1 MILIGDCGSSKTPEI
16 RKMLDEFVDCAVV
29 PFLDIDIEKTKGYD
43 GIVLS
48 GAPILLTEE
57 KTDQYIQA
65 STWIKEI
72 KIPILGICFGHQM
85 IALQYGGFVKK
96 MREDRD
102 FQDIEI
108 FEESALFSRLPRIIQ
123 MQEDHCEFASVPQ
136 NFKLLASS
144 DNCFNEA
151 MQHNELQI
159 YGVQFHPEVSGL
171 QGSLIFENFYKIC
184 MQARD

>member
-16 RKMLDEFVDCAVV
+16 RKMLDEYVDCDVV
-29 PFLDIDIEKTKGYD
+29 PLLDIDIERTNQYN

-57 KTDQYIQA
+57 KTDHYIRDT
-65 STWIKEI
+65 TWIKEI
-72 KIPILGICFGHQM
+72 KIPILGICFGHQL
-85 IALQYGGFVKK
+85 IALQYGGFIKK
-96 MREDRD
+96 MKEDRD

-108 FEESALFSRLPRIIQ
+108 FEESPLFIRLPQIIQ
-123 MQEDHCEFASVPQ
+123 MQEDHCEFASIPQ

-151 MQHNELQI
+151 MQHNERHI

-171 QGSLIFENFYKIC
+171 QGSLMFENFYRIC
-184 MQARD
+184 TYPKG

>member
-16 RKMLDEFVDCAVV
+16 RKILDEYVDCEVI
-29 PFLDIDIEKTKGYD
+29 PLLDIDIELTKGYE

-57 KTDQYIQA
+57 KTDQYIQN
-65 STWIKEI
+65 TEWIKEI
-72 KIPILGICFGHQM
+72 KIPILGICFGHQL

-96 MREDRD
+96 MKEDRA

-108 FEESALFSRLPRIIQ
+108 FEESPLFKRLPRIIQ

-144 DNCFNEA
+144 DTCFNEA
-151 MQHNELQI
+151 MQHNELHI

-171 QGSLIFENFYKIC
+171 QGSLLFENFHEIC
-184 MQARD
+184 THAKN